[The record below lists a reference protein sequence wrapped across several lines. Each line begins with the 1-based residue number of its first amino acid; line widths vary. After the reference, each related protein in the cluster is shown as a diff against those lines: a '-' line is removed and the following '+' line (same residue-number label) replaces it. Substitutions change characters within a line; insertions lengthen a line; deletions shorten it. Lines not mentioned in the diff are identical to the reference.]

1 MNFETF
7 SKANFNKSNLQIS
20 VLNEKLQE
28 KNETA
33 EKLKMLEEFDKTH
46 KNFDKKCR
54 EVMSLLTD
62 RRDVKISDRSRGVRS
77 A

>member
-1 MNFETF
+1 MGILQP
-7 SKANFNKSNLQIS
+7 SAKLIFNKSNFQIS

-54 EVMSLLTD
+54 EVM
-62 RRDVKISDRSRGVRS
+62 GVFCVV
-77 A
+77 

>member
-1 MNFETF
+1 MLI
-7 SKANFNKSNLQIS
+7 NKSNFQIS

-46 KNFDKKCR
+46 KNFDMKCR
-54 EVMSLLTD
+54 EVMGVLL
-62 RRDVKISDRSRGVRS
+62 DVM
-77 A
+77 